1 MNIIGRLF
9 TSVSLL
15 IVMVATV
22 QGQPTTV
29 TVTDTLYGSDGS
41 LLRGTVNIRLNATC
55 AAPPTPNLIPAG
67 YANQITVG
75 SDGIFT
81 AVLVPNDTCTP
92 KSSYYVTYDLVNSSG
107 SPQRRYTET
116 WYVAASPST
125 TTISAVRT
133 AIIPASVTTISFT
146 QLIGGTLG
154 DMLYGT
160 TDGSFARLPGN
171 TAGSRRYL
179 TQTGTG
185 TASAAPAWTALITGS
200 VAVNDCLKAS
210 DAYTIVSAG
219 APCGAGGGGGATT
232 LIDLTDVTAIRGNS
246 TVVQMATA
254 ASVAENDCAKFD
266 ANGNLVSAGT
276 GCTTS
281 SPNHNTAFTSQTSVT
296 VTHNLGTL
304 NVVPTCYDG
313 SDREI
318 EPHTV
323 TVSSINAVTVTFL
336 AAQTGRCVVNGS
348 GTGVGGGGGAAELL
362 DLSDVSAK
370 QGNSTTVQM
379 FSGSSPTSGHCAKFD
394 ANGNITSNAANCGAT
409 ALTGLTDV
417 TAKRGNGTI
426 VVMSTGAAPATN
438 DCAKFDA
445 NGNLVSAGAACG
457 TGGGGGGSY
466 TAGTGVD
473 STQLAS
479 NIIQVNTTTVAP
491 MPLNFTT
498 SQDFGAI
505 SNSTCAT
512 PVTVS
517 SLSGVMAGD
526 ALAVGT
532 NPPLAAGLFAVVKAS
547 TTSGEASL
555 TICNLSGG
563 SVDPANTTF
572 RIVKNVVAW

>member
-1 MNIIGRLF
+1 MNFTGRLF
-9 TSVSLL
+9 TVVSLL
-15 IVMVATV
+15 LGMVV
-22 QGQPTTV
+22 SMEGQPTTV
-29 TVTDTLYGSDGS
+29 TVTDTLYGADGS

-116 WYVAASPST
+116 WYVAASPTT

-133 AIIPASVTTISFT
+133 AIIPSSITTISFT
-146 QLIGGTLG
+146 QLTGGTLG

-160 TDGSFARLPGN
+160 VDGTFARLPGN
-171 TAGSRRYL
+171 TAGSKRYL

-185 TASAAPAWTALITGS
+185 TAAAAPAWTALITGS

-219 APCGAGGGGGATT
+219 APCGSGGGGGATALT
-232 LIDLTDVTAIRGNS
+232 DLTDVTAIRGNS

-254 ASVAENDCAKFD
+254 ASTAENDCAKFD
-266 ANGNLVSAGT
+266 ADGNLVSAGT

-281 SPNHNTAFTSQTSVT
+281 SPNHNTAFTAQTSVT

-323 TVSSINAVTVTFL
+323 TVTSINAVTVTFL

-394 ANGNITSNAANCGAT
+394 ANGNLTSNGANCGAT
-409 ALTGLTDV
+409 ALTGLSDV
-417 TAKRGNGTI
+417 TAKRGTGTI

-438 DCAKFDA
+438 DCAKFDS

-457 TGGGGGGSY
+457 SGGGGGSY
-466 TAGTGVD
+466 TAGTGID
-473 STQLAS
+473 SVQLAAGVA
-479 NIIQVNTTTVAP
+479 QVNTTTVAP

-498 SQDFGAI
+498 SQDFGSI
-505 SNSTCAT
+505 SNGACAT

-532 NPPLAAGLFAVVKAS
+532 NPPLNTGLFAVVKAS

-555 TICNLSGG
+555 TVCNLSGS